1 MEEYTTPLRC
11 PMIQADKAYS
21 RATNVLNFVKRLV
34 EKVSYRVFSEN
45 YSPLKEFVAAP
56 KSR

>member
-21 RATNVLNFVKRLV
+21 RATNVLNFVKRLM
-34 EKVSYRVFSEN
+34 SITGMSE
-45 YSPLKEFVAAP
+45 
-56 KSR
+56 